1 MRSKMRQAALVV
13 WVACQSTL
21 GHAAATPEE
30 LKELGNSLTPVGAI
44 KAGNKDGT
52 IPAFEGRV
60 AIPAGYNPKE
70 PGVRPDPYA
79 NEKPLYSITAAN
91 MAQYQD
97 KLSPGVKAMLQ
108 KYPTFRVDVY
118 PSHRNM
124 VYPKWVLD
132 NTIKNATACKA
143 VNNDLTLE
151 GCYSGIPFPI
161 PKTGSEVMWNHLL
174 KYTAPGAWV
183 GRMQSN
189 VVDASGT
196 PTLQGDQVAT
206 FESYWYDERTTG
218 VVPVGTDFFRY
229 RHDVQGPARKAGESL
244 LILESTK
251 MGSGGTRI
259 WQYLPGQR
267 RVKMSPDLAYD
278 TPQPQSGGTQTMDDV
293 RGFNGALDRFDFK
306 LIGKREMLI
315 PYNSYRMQAG
325 GSCAIKQ
332 RLAPKHYNPDCVRW
346 ELHRVWEVEGKP
358 KSGVRHLYSK
368 RVMYFDEDAAGAGIG
383 DSYDSAG
390 APYRVNMVFPY
401 AFYEGDGI
409 MGDHFA
415 TFDLSTGAYSDS
427 VTAVETGGMRM
438 APRQPATY
446 WTPDSMAA
454 AGVR

>member
-1 MRSKMRQAALVV
+1 MKSQIRQAGFVV
-13 WVACQSTL
+13 WLACQATTL
-21 GHAAATPEE
+21 HAAASPEE
-30 LKELGNSLTPVGAI
+30 VKELGTTLTPWGAI
-44 KAGNKDGT
+44 KTGNKDGT

-60 AIPAGYNPKE
+60 PTPAAYNPKNQ
-70 PGVRPDPYA
+70 GVRADPYA
-79 NEKPLYSITAAN
+79 NEKPLLSITAAN
-91 MAQYQD
+91 MAQYQE

-124 VYPKWVLD
+124 FYPKWVLD
-132 NTIKNATACKA
+132 NTIKNATACKS

-151 GCYSGIPFPI
+151 GCYSGIPFPL
-161 PKTGSEVMWNHLL
+161 PKTGSEVMWNHLV
-174 KYTAPGAWV
+174 KYTAPEAWV
-183 GRMQSN
+183 GRHQSY

-206 FESYWYDERTTG
+206 FESPWYDTKQTG
-218 VVPVGTDFFRY
+218 VVPTGTDFFRY

-244 LILESTK
+244 MILESTK
-251 MGSGGTRI
+251 MGSGGTKI

-306 LIGKREMLI
+306 LIGKRELFI
-315 PYNSYRMQAG
+315 PYNSYKMQAG
-325 GSCAIKQ
+325 GSCSTQQ
-332 RLAPKHYNPDCVRW
+332 RLTPKHYNPDCVRW

-358 KSGVRHLYSK
+358 KAGVRHLYSK
-368 RVMYFDEDAAGAGIG
+368 RVMYFDEDTAGAGVS

-390 APYRVNMVFPY
+390 SIYRVNMVFPY
-401 AFYEGDGI
+401 PFYEGDGI

-415 TFDLSTGAYSDS
+415 TFDLSTSAYNDS
-427 VTAVETGGMRM
+427 VTAVETGGYRM
-438 APRQPATY
+438 VPRPPATY